1 MFLKNDKKL
10 EKISN
15 FRKVVQR
22 KKGLLELSLRE
33 LKKKKSTLIK
43 GFTVHSKLRQ

>member
-33 LKKKKSTLIK
+33 LKTESNSDTPNKDHKVIPI
-43 GFTVHSKLRQ
+43 